1 LTDYKFRSL
10 AVGQAVPAKLRNTF
24 VLKAD
29 GWDDFGSKIR
39 FDLLH
44 FDGTG
49 ARTDYGKVKI
59 LERMPYASTTIVKPK
74 TDLPETFAELAER
87 YISLGQAE
95 EYYQELGRGFGTGE
109 AVELLRA
116 LRDVALMPALAADFE
131 THPPFRNGMVRTN
144 GAQRAIRFGQWWVRG
159 EEVRLE
165 PAFTYAPVIGGGEV
179 PTVARF
185 DLAQHDSLPH
195 RVAAIIGRNAVG
207 KTAFMSQLA
216 ADLSQI
222 DRISEKRLAQK
233 GERFPEGR
241 PIFARIIA
249 VSYSAFDRFRR
260 PEATPFSSYV
270 YCGIRDERGSIS
282 QRALTKSY
290 NLNRRR
296 IREHGREEDWVEYVL
311 QILGRDQG
319 LAEDRLRREIGGGAD
334 GEEDEQQG
342 KERLLDELSSGQAIL
357 CHFVTA
363 VLAWIRSETLILFD
377 EPETHLHP
385 NAVGNLFL
393 VLSRILH
400 QFQSYSI
407 VATHSPVVLQEIPSK
422 RVLHFVRDGD
432 TTVADPLA
440 VESFGESVTELTRHV
455 FDTIEVESLYKHVLG
470 DLARTKTPEEVL
482 GLFPK
487 GLSISA
493 QAYLAGLYG
502 STRKR

>member
-1 LTDYKFRSL
+1 LTNYKFRSV
-10 AVGQAVPAKLRNTF
+10 AADQAVPTRLRNTF

-29 GWDDFGSKIR
+29 GWDDYHSKIR
-39 FDLLH
+39 FDLIH

-49 ARTDYGKVKI
+49 ARSNYGKVKI
-59 LERMPYASTTIVKPK
+59 LERMPYASTHIVKPK
-74 TDLPETFAELAER
+74 TDLPETFPELPDR
-87 YISLGQAE
+87 YISLGQGE
-95 EYYQELGRGFGTGE
+95 EYYQGLGRDFGTAE
-109 AVELLRA
+109 AVEVLRA
-116 LRDVALMPALAADFE
+116 MRDIALMPALAADFE

-144 GAQRAIRFGQWWVRG
+144 EAQRAIRFGQWWVRG
-159 EEVRLE
+159 EEVQFE

-185 DLAQHDSLPH
+185 DLAQHDYLPH
-195 RVAAIIGRNAVG
+195 RVTAIIGRNAVG

-222 DRISEKRLAQK
+222 DRISEERLTQK
-233 GERFPEGR
+233 GERFPDRR

-260 PEATPFSSYV
+260 PEPTPFSSYV

-282 QRALTKSY
+282 QRALSKSY

-296 IREHGREEDWVEYVL
+296 IREHGREEDWIEYVL
-311 QILGRDQG
+311 QILGTDQG
-319 LAEDRLRREIGGGAD
+319 LSEDRLRREIGLE
-334 GEEDEQQG
+334 GEEEQ
-342 KERLLDELSSGQAIL
+342 KDALLDELSSGQAIL

-393 VLSRILH
+393 VLTKILQ
-400 QFQSYSI
+400 QFRSYSI
-407 VATHSPVVLQEIPSK
+407 VATHSPVVLQEVPSK
-422 RVLHFVRDGD
+422 RVLHFVRDGN

-455 FDTIEVESLYKHVLG
+455 FGTIEVESLYKHVLR

-482 GLFPK
+482 DLFPK
-487 GLSISA
+487 GLSLAA

-502 STRKR
+502 SARKK

>member
-1 LTDYKFRSL
+1 
-10 AVGQAVPAKLRNTF
+10 
-24 VLKAD
+24 
-29 GWDDFGSKIR
+29 
-39 FDLLH
+39 
-44 FDGTG
+44 
-49 ARTDYGKVKI
+49 
-59 LERMPYASTTIVKPK
+59 
-74 TDLPETFAELAER
+74 
-87 YISLGQAE
+87 
-95 EYYQELGRGFGTGE
+95 
-109 AVELLRA
+109 
-116 LRDVALMPALAADFE
+116 
-131 THPPFRNGMVRTN
+131 
-144 GAQRAIRFGQWWVRG
+144 VRG

-165 PAFTYAPVIGGGEV
+165 PAFTFAPVIGGGEV

-216 ADLSQI
+216 GDLSQI
-222 DRISEKRLAQK
+222 DRISEKRLVQK

-270 YCGIRDERGSIS
+270 YCGIRDESGGMS

-296 IREHGREEDWVEYVL
+296 IREHGREEDWIEYVL
-311 QILGRDQG
+311 QILGRNQG
-319 LAEDRLRREIGGGAD
+319 LSEDRLRREIGGAIE
-334 GEEDEQQG
+334 GEEQ
-342 KERLLDELSSGQAIL
+342 KEFLLDELSSGQAIL

-363 VLAWIRSETLILFD
+363 LLAWIRNETLILFD

-393 VLSRILH
+393 VLSKILE

-407 VATHSPVVLQEIPSK
+407 VATHSPVVLQEVPSK
-422 RVLHFVRDGD
+422 RVLHFVRDCD
-432 TTVADPLA
+432 TTVADALM

-455 FDTIEVESLYKHVLG
+455 FDTIEVESLYKHVLK

-482 GLFPK
+482 ELFPK
-487 GLSISA
+487 GLSLAA

-502 STRKR
+502 STRKK

>member
-1 LTDYKFRSL
+1 
-10 AVGQAVPAKLRNTF
+10 
-24 VLKAD
+24 
-29 GWDDFGSKIR
+29 
-39 FDLLH
+39 
-44 FDGTG
+44 
-49 ARTDYGKVKI
+49 
-59 LERMPYASTTIVKPK
+59 
-74 TDLPETFAELAER
+74 
-87 YISLGQAE
+87 
-95 EYYQELGRGFGTGE
+95 
-109 AVELLRA
+109 
-116 LRDVALMPALAADFE
+116 
-131 THPPFRNGMVRTN
+131 MVRTN
-144 GAQRAIRFGQWWVRG
+144 GAQRAIRFGQLWVRG

-165 PAFTYAPVIGGGEV
+165 PAFTYAPVIGGGQV

-195 RVAAIIGRNAVG
+195 RVAAIIGRNAAG

-222 DRISEKRLAQK
+222 DRISEKRLLQK
-233 GERFPEGR
+233 GERFPDGR

-270 YCGIRDERGSIS
+270 YCGIRDERGRIS

-296 IREHGREEDWVEYVL
+296 IREHGREEDWIEYVL
-311 QILGRDQG
+311 QILGKDQG
-319 LAEDRLRREIGGGAD
+319 LSEERLRREIGGGVE
-334 GEEDEQQG
+334 GEDEQT
-342 KERLLDELSSGQAIL
+342 ESLLDELSSGQAIL

-363 VLAWIRSETLILFD
+363 ILAWIRSETLILFD

-393 VLSRILH
+393 VLSKILH
-400 QFQSYSI
+400 QFKSYSI
-407 VATHSPVVLQEIPSK
+407 VATHSPVVLQEVPSG

-432 TTVADPLA
+432 TTVADPLT

-455 FDTIEVESLYKHVLG
+455 FGTVEVESLYKHVLR
-470 DLARTKTPEEVL
+470 DLARTRTPEEVL

-487 GLSISA
+487 GLSLAA

-502 STRKR
+502 SARNK